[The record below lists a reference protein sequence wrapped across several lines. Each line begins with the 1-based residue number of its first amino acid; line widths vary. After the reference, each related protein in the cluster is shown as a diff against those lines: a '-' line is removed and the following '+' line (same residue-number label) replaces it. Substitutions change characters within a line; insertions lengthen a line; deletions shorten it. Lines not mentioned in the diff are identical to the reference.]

1 MELEVDE
8 IVSAGS
14 RSCGRG
20 VWNMSV
26 HRRRL
31 CHMPVRHM
39 VVTVGAW
46 QAAEVQLTSKGWR
59 CCVRRQAMNTHQR
72 EVRSWMRST
81 LACGWRM

>member
-31 CHMPVRHM
+31 CHMLVRHM
-39 VVTVGAW
+39 VVTVGVW
-46 QAAEVQLTSKGWR
+46 
-59 CCVRRQAMNTHQR
+59 
-72 EVRSWMRST
+72 
-81 LACGWRM
+81 

>member
-1 MELEVDE
+1 MARLKQSGETEIRYQEVLVELEVDE

-31 CHMPVRHM
+31 CHMLVRHM
-39 VVTVGAW
+39 VVTVGVW
-46 QAAEVQLTSKGWR
+46 
-59 CCVRRQAMNTHQR
+59 
-72 EVRSWMRST
+72 
-81 LACGWRM
+81 